1 MLPGR
6 GEAPRLLMRVN
17 MVVKAELHCH
27 IEGAA
32 STALVAA
39 QARKYG
45 AKIDCLIDGDNF
57 VWTDF
62 TTFLKAYDL
71 AAALFRTEEDY
82 ALLAQSY
89 FDSIAEDGAI
99 YGEIFISTN
108 HAQSCGLDPK
118 LYVEGLAEGMRR
130 AKANTGIETR
140 MVATGLRHM
149 GPEGVDEAAE
159 WLLANPHPLI
169 TGWGMAG
176 EERMHNPKDFAR
188 SFEKMRDAGYGITVH
203 AGELVGWQSVADA
216 LDWLKPARIGHGVR
230 AIENP
235 DLVKRLADE
244 QIVLECCPG
253 SNISL
258 KVFPDFKS
266 HSFMK
271 LRAADVPVTL
281 SSDDPPYFATSLH
294 HEYDVIGRQHF
305 GLTDAE
311 LTEITRTAV
320 KAAFV
325 DKATKAALLAK
336 VR

>member
-1 MLPGR
+1 
-6 GEAPRLLMRVN
+6 

-39 QARKYG
+39 QAKKYG
-45 AKIDCLIDGDNF
+45 VNIDGLINGADF
-57 VWTDF
+57 VWNDF
-62 TTFLKAYDL
+62 TSFLGAYDK
-71 AAALFRTEEDY
+71 AAALFRTDEDY
-82 ALLAQSY
+82 ALLSQTY
-89 FDSIAEDGAI
+89 FESIAADGAI
-99 YGEIFISTN
+99 YGEMFISTN

-118 LYVEGLAEGMRR
+118 LYIEGLAEGMRR

-140 MVATGLRHM
+140 MIATGLRHL
-149 GPEGVDEAAE
+149 GPDGVDEAARY
-159 WLLANPHPLI
+159 LIANPHPLI

-176 EERMHNPKDFAR
+176 EERVHHPKDFVR
-188 SFEKMRDAGYGITVH
+188 SFDMARDAGFGITVH

-216 LDWLKPARIGHGVR
+216 VSYLKPDRIGHGVR

-244 QIVLECCPG
+244 KIVLECCPG

-258 KVFPDFKS
+258 KVFPDYAS

-271 LRAADVPVTL
+271 LRAAGVPVTL
-281 SSDDPPYFATSLH
+281 NSDDPPYFATSLKR
-294 HEYDVIGRQHF
+294 EYEEIGSGHF

-311 LTEITRTAV
+311 LTEITRTAIQ
-320 KAAFV
+320 AAYV
-325 DKATKAALLAK
+325 DAETRSSLLAK
-336 VR
+336 VK

>member
-1 MLPGR
+1 
-6 GEAPRLLMRVN
+6 
-17 MVVKAELHCH
+17 MVVKAEIHCH

-32 STALVAA
+32 STALVAT

-45 AKIDCLIDGDNF
+45 VNIDGLISGENF
-57 VWTDF
+57 IWTDF
-62 TTFLKAYDL
+62 TTFLKAFDK
-71 AAALFRTEEDY
+71 AAALFRTEDDY
-82 ALLAQSY
+82 ALLAQTY
-89 FDSIAEDGAI
+89 FESIAADGAI

-118 LYVEGLAEGMRR
+118 LYVCGLAEGMRR

-140 MVATGLRHM
+140 MIATGLRHM
-149 GPEGVDEAAE
+149 GPEGVDEAAQ

-176 EERMHNPKDFAR
+176 EERMHHPKDFAR
-188 SFEKMRDAGYGITVH
+188 SFDKMRDAGYGITVH

-216 LDWLKPARIGHGVR
+216 LDWLKPTRIGHGVR

-235 DLVKRLADE
+235 DLVKRLAEE

-258 KVFPDFKS
+258 GVFPSFEA

-271 LRAADVPVTL
+271 LRAAGIPVTL
-281 SSDDPPYFATSLH
+281 SSDDPPYFATSLK

-305 GLTDAE
+305 GLSDAE
-311 LTEITRTAV
+311 LTGITRTAIN
-320 KAAFV
+320 AAFV
-325 DKATKAALLAK
+325 DEDTRKALLARI
-336 VR
+336 V

>member
-1 MLPGR
+1 
-6 GEAPRLLMRVN
+6 
-17 MVVKAELHCH
+17 MVVKAEIHCH

-32 STALVAA
+32 STSLVAS

-45 AKIDCLIDGDNF
+45 VNIDGLIKGDSF

-62 TTFLKAYDL
+62 TTFLKAFDK
-71 AAALFRTEEDY
+71 AAALFRTAEDY
-82 ALLAQSY
+82 ALLSQTY
-89 FDSIAEDGAI
+89 FESIAADGAI

-108 HAQSCGLDPK
+108 HAMSCGLDPK
-118 LYVEGLAEGMRR
+118 LYVEGLAEGMAR
-130 AKANTGIETR
+130 AKASTGIETR
-140 MVATGLRHM
+140 MIATGLRHM

-159 WLLANPHPLI
+159 WLLKNPHPLI

-176 EERMHNPKDFAR
+176 EERMHHPKDFAR
-188 SFEKMRDAGYGITVH
+188 SFDKMRNAGYGITVH

-216 LDWLKPARIGHGVR
+216 LDYLKPSRIGHGVR

-235 DLVKRLADE
+235 DLVKRLANE

-258 KVFPDFKS
+258 NVFPSFEA

-271 LRAADVPVTL
+271 LRAAGVAVTL
-281 SSDDPPYFATSLH
+281 SSDDPPYFATSLS

-305 GLTDAE
+305 GLSEAE

-320 KAAFV
+320 NAAFV
-325 DKATKAALLAK
+325 DVETKAALLAK
-336 VR
+336 IV

>member
-1 MLPGR
+1 
-6 GEAPRLLMRVN
+6 

-32 STALVAA
+32 STELVAA
-39 QARKYG
+39 QAQKY
-45 AKIDCLIDGDNF
+45 DVNIDGLINGADF
-57 VWTDF
+57 VWHDF
-62 TTFLKAYDL
+62 TSFLRAYDK

-82 ALLAQSY
+82 ALLSQTY
-89 FDSIAEDGAI
+89 FESIAADGAI

-118 LYVEGLAEGMRR
+118 LYIEGLAEGMRR

-140 MVATGLRHM
+140 MIATGLRHM
-149 GPEGVDEAAE
+149 GPEGVDEAVRY
-159 WLLANPHPLI
+159 LIANPHPLI

-176 EERMHNPKDFAR
+176 EERMHHPKDFVR
-188 SFEKMRDAGYGITVH
+188 SFDMARDAGLGITVH

-216 LDWLKPARIGHGVR
+216 LDYLKPDRIGHGVR

-258 KVFPDFKS
+258 KVFPDFAS
-266 HSFMK
+266 HSFLK
-271 LRAADVPVTL
+271 LRAAGIPVTL
-281 SSDDPPYFATSLH
+281 NSDDPPYFATSLKR
-294 HEYDVIGRQHF
+294 EYDEIGSVHF
-305 GLTDAE
+305 GLSEAE
-311 LTEITRTAV
+311 LLAITRTAID
-320 KAAFV
+320 AAYV
-325 DKATKAALLAK
+325 DEETRSTLIQKIK
-336 VR
+336 

>member
-1 MLPGR
+1 
-6 GEAPRLLMRVN
+6 
-17 MVVKAELHCH
+17 MVVKAEIHCH

-32 STALVAA
+32 STSLVAS

-45 AKIDCLIDGDNF
+45 VNIDGLIKGDSF

-62 TTFLKAYDL
+62 TTFLKAFDK
-71 AAALFRTEEDY
+71 AAALFRTAEDY
-82 ALLAQSY
+82 ALLSQTY
-89 FDSIAEDGAI
+89 FESIAADGAI

-108 HAQSCGLDPK
+108 HAMSCGLDPK
-118 LYVEGLAEGMRR
+118 LYVEGLAEGMAR
-130 AKANTGIETR
+130 AKTSTGIETR
-140 MVATGLRHM
+140 MIATGLRHM

-159 WLLANPHPLI
+159 WLLKNPHPLI

-176 EERMHNPKDFAR
+176 EERMHHPKDFAR
-188 SFEKMRDAGYGITVH
+188 SFDKMRNAGYGITVH

-216 LDWLKPARIGHGVR
+216 LDYLKPSRIGHGVR

-235 DLVKRLADE
+235 DLVKRLANE

-258 KVFPDFKS
+258 NVFPSFEA

-271 LRAADVPVTL
+271 LRAAGVAVTL
-281 SSDDPPYFATSLH
+281 SSDDPPYFATSLS

-305 GLTDAE
+305 GLSEAE

-320 KAAFV
+320 NAAFV
-325 DKATKAALLAK
+325 DVETKAALLAK
-336 VR
+336 IV

>member
-1 MLPGR
+1 
-6 GEAPRLLMRVN
+6 

-39 QARKYG
+39 QAKKYG
-45 AKIDCLIDGDNF
+45 VDVSGMINGADF
-57 VWTDF
+57 VWHDF
-62 TTFLKAYDL
+62 TSFLGAYDK
-71 AAALFRTEEDY
+71 AAALFRTDEDY
-82 ALLAQSY
+82 ALLSQTY
-89 FDSIAEDGAI
+89 FESIAADGAI

-118 LYVEGLAEGMRR
+118 LYIEGLAEGMRR

-140 MVATGLRHM
+140 MIATGLRHL
-149 GPEGVDEAAE
+149 GPEGVDEAVRY
-159 WLLANPHPLI
+159 LIANPHPLI

-176 EERMHNPKDFAR
+176 EERVHHPKDFVR
-188 SFEKMRDAGYGITVH
+188 SFDMARDAGFGITVH

-216 LDWLKPARIGHGVR
+216 VDYLKPDRIGHGVR

-258 KVFPDFKS
+258 KVFPDFAS
-266 HSFMK
+266 HSFLK
-271 LRAADVPVTL
+271 LRAAGIPVTL
-281 SSDDPPYFATSLH
+281 NSDDPPYFATSLKR
-294 HEYDVIGRQHF
+294 EYDEIGAKHF
-305 GLTDAE
+305 GLSDAE
-311 LTEITRTAV
+311 LTGITRTAI
-320 KAAFV
+320 KAAYV
-325 DKATKAALLAK
+325 DEDTRRELLAK
-336 VR
+336 II

>member
-1 MLPGR
+1 
-6 GEAPRLLMRVN
+6 

-39 QARKYG
+39 QARKYNVN
-45 AKIDCLIDGDNF
+45 IDGLINGEDF
-57 VWTDF
+57 VWHDF
-62 TTFLKAYDL
+62 TSFLGAYDK
-71 AAALFRTEEDY
+71 AAALFRTEDDY
-82 ALLAQSY
+82 ALLTQTY
-89 FDSIAEDGAI
+89 FESIAADGAI

-118 LYVEGLAEGMRR
+118 LYVSGLAEGMAR
-130 AKANTGIETR
+130 AKASTGIETR
-140 MVATGLRHM
+140 MIATGLRHM

-176 EERMHNPKDFAR
+176 EERVHHPKDFAR
-188 SFEKMRDAGYGITVH
+188 SFDKMRGAGYGITVH
-203 AGELVGWQSVADA
+203 AGELAGWQSVADA
-216 LDWLKPARIGHGVR
+216 LDHLKPARIGHGVR

-258 KVFPDFKS
+258 NVFPDFKS
-266 HSFMK
+266 HSFMA
-271 LRAADVPVTL
+271 LRAAGIPVTL
-281 SSDDPPYFATSLH
+281 SSDDPPYFATSLRR
-294 HEYDVIGRQHF
+294 EYEEIGKIEF
-305 GLTDAE
+305 GLSNAE
-311 LTEITRTAV
+311 LTEITRTAII
-320 KAAFV
+320 AAYV
-325 DKATKAALLAK
+325 DEDTRAALLAK
-336 VR
+336 VM

>member
-1 MLPGR
+1 
-6 GEAPRLLMRVN
+6 

-39 QARKYG
+39 QASKYKMPING
-45 AKIDCLIDGDNF
+45 LIEGEHF

-62 TTFLKAYDL
+62 TSFLQAFDK

-82 ALLAQSY
+82 ALLAQTY
-89 FDSIAEDGAI
+89 FESLAADGAI

-118 LYVEGLAEGMRR
+118 LYVSGLAEGMRR
-130 AKANTGIETR
+130 AKSSTGIETR
-140 MVATGLRHM
+140 MIATGLRHM

-159 WLLANPHPLI
+159 WLLKNPHPLI

-176 EERMHNPKDFAR
+176 EERMHHPKDFAR
-188 SFEKMRDAGYGITVH
+188 SFDKMRDAGYGITVH

-216 LDWLKPARIGHGVR
+216 IDWLKPSRIGHGVR

-258 KVFPDFKS
+258 RVFPDFQS
-266 HSFMK
+266 HPFMK
-271 LRAADVPVTL
+271 LRAAGIPVTL
-281 SSDDPPYFATSLH
+281 NSDDPPYFSTSLK
-294 HEYDVIGRQHF
+294 HEYEEIGKGKF
-305 GLTDAE
+305 GLTDVD
-311 LTEITRTAV
+311 LLDLTRTAI
-320 KAAFV
+320 KSAYV
-325 DKATKAALLAK
+325 DEDTRAALLAK
-336 VR
+336 VK

>member
-1 MLPGR
+1 
-6 GEAPRLLMRVN
+6 

-45 AKIDCLIDGDNF
+45 ANVDALIDGANF
-57 VWTDF
+57 VWSDF
-62 TTFLKAYDL
+62 ATFLKAYDM

-82 ALLAQSY
+82 ALLAQTY
-89 FDSIAEDGAI
+89 FQSIAADGAI

-130 AKANTGIETR
+130 AKASTGIETR

-149 GPEGVDEAAE
+149 GPEGVDQAAE

-176 EERMHNPKDFAR
+176 EERMHNPKDFAQ

-203 AGELVGWQSVADA
+203 AGELVGF
-216 LDWLKPARIGHGVR
+216 
-230 AIENP
+230 
-235 DLVKRLADE
+235 
-244 QIVLECCPG
+244 PG
-253 SNISL
+253 L
-258 KVFPDFKS
+258 CV
-266 HSFMK
+266 
-271 LRAADVPVTL
+271 
-281 SSDDPPYFATSLH
+281 
-294 HEYDVIGRQHF
+294 
-305 GLTDAE
+305 
-311 LTEITRTAV
+311 
-320 KAAFV
+320 
-325 DKATKAALLAK
+325 ALLHEAARRRRSGDA
-336 VR
+336 VIRRPALFRHQPRP